1 MRLLAHQLPGDDPE
15 EHLRVEEG
23 FFAHV
28 HDIPFLLFYRH
39 RPCVIMGRN
48 NRVEQWVNEEAVR
61 AAGVPLLRRISGG
74 GTVYHDLDTLNYSFI
89 LPRSRYES
97 LRTPGEHVME
107 VFRRIIIQS
116 LAPAGLE
123 LEPTRR
129 SDLSLNGRK
138 VSGNAARI
146 TSGEVLFH
154 GTLLMRVDYAAL
166 ERFLPIPPDREGG
179 ESHRAFVTSLE
190 QEGFRLGAEELAAL
204 ITAGAESVF
213 SADNYT

>member
-1 MRLLAHQLPGDDPE
+1 MKLLARQLSDDDPE
-15 EHLRVEEG
+15 ENLRVEEG

-28 HDIPFLLFYRH
+28 HDIPFVLFYRH

-48 NRVEQWVNEEAVR
+48 NRVEQWVNQEAVR
-61 AAGVPLLRRISGG
+61 AAGIPLLRRITGG
-74 GTVYHDLDTLNYSFI
+74 GTVYHDLDTFNYSFI
-89 LPRSRYES
+89 FPRGLYES
-97 LRTPGEHVME
+97 LRPPGEHIMDL
-107 VFRRIIIQS
+107 FRRIVIES
-116 LAPAGLE
+116 LAPAGLV
-123 LEPTRR
+123 LEPTRK

-154 GTLLMRVDYAAL
+154 GTLLMRVDYEAL

-190 QEGFRLGAEELAAL
+190 QEGFPHSAEELAAL
-204 ITAGAESVF
+204 IATGVESALA
-213 SADNYT
+213 ADT